1 MHKKCTEEEVLL
13 DYLQGRLSKRQ
24 RLAVEQHLAGCDAC
38 LEEAVVMRQLSQ
50 SDRLHDLDPVPERV
64 TRRAIEAARAMK
76 NDSLFERV
84 SGYVRLMVSRWSN
97 ALTESW
103 SWKRPSLAPVRGTK
117 TVVAEDLILLKKSFS
132 DLDVEI
138 EIEKTD
144 QDKAS
149 ILVKL
154 SRDGL
159 PAKLLRVT
167 LFKNGREVSSC
178 LFTAVTAL
186 FEDIAFG
193 HYTLVFS
200 RDGESIG
207 EYPFEIKETRHGR
220 QEKD

>member
-13 DYLQGRLSKRQ
+13 DYLEGRLSERK
-24 RLAVEQHLAGCDAC
+24 RLAVERHLAGCDAC
-38 LEEAVVMRQLSQ
+38 LEEAVVMRELNQ
-50 SDRLHDLDPVPERV
+50 SAKLYDLDPVPERV
-64 TRRAIEAARAMK
+64 TRRAIEALRAIK
-76 NDSLFERV
+76 SDSLFERV
-84 SGYVRLMVSRWSN
+84 SGYVRLMGSRWSN
-97 ALTESW
+97 ALDKSW
-103 SWKRPSLAPVRGTK
+103 SWRRPSLAPVRGTK

-138 EIEKTD
+138 EIEKID

-149 ILVKL
+149 ILIKL

-159 PAKLLRVT
+159 PAKPVRVT
-167 LFKNGREVSSC
+167 LFKNGREVSSY
-178 LFTAVTAL
+178 LFTGVTAL

-200 RDGESIG
+200 RDGESVG

-220 QEKD
+220 QKED